1 VSDVG
6 LGELLIIAVVGLL
19 VFGPDR
25 LPEMAKQAG
34 RWVNDLRA
42 MVAKARADVGD
53 SLGVDPAALTD
64 PKGALTRGLLGADAP
79 ADPRAAATT
88 ALGLDEVAD
97 TAASVRKDVTRPFD
111 PDAT

>member
-6 LGELLIIAVVGLL
+6 LGELLVLAVVGLL

-25 LPEMAKQAG
+25 LPEMARQAG
-34 RWVNDLRA
+34 AWLRDVRA
-42 MVAKARADVGD
+42 MVAKARAEVSEGI
-53 SLGVDPAALTD
+53 GVDPSYLANPKAALS
-64 PKGALTRGLLGADAP
+64 RELLGDGSTGASDKGV
-79 ADPRAAATT
+79 TQ

-97 TAASVRKDVTRPFD
+97 AAASVDPRRSFD

>member
-6 LGELLIIAVVGLL
+6 LGEILVLAVVGLL

-25 LPEMAKQAG
+25 LPEMARQAAA
-34 RWVNDLRA
+34 WLKDLRS
-42 MVAKARADVGD
+42 MVARARAEVSSGI
-53 SLGVDPAALTD
+53 GVDPSVLANPKAALSRELLGDGAPTD
-64 PKGALTRGLLGADAP
+64 PKK
-79 ADPRAAATT
+79 AATA

-97 TAASVRKDVTRPFD
+97 AAASVDPRRSFD